1 MKKLRSHSPYNARS
15 RLYPYVTISLFLV
28 VVGGC
33 SLVQQPTIFPPAP
46 APSTQTPFSDYAIV
60 VYAEAVKSQWGMKSL
75 TDQTLALGGALS
87 LAGLSTA
94 ALGVANAAQTK
105 GILIGANAL
114 LVMMGII
121 KPTSRDQAYDTGA
134 GLVLDAEG
142 LYVVSLTSAG
152 YCTIPT
158 DRVTAAGALLYQQ
171 VNAAVKVTS
180 SVISGL
186 LPTIGDLQVLS
197 KQLPV
202 SAPAKMALK
211 DAAPCK

>member
-1 MKKLRSHSPYNARS
+1 MKKHPA
-15 RLYPYVTISLFLV
+15 LFVFAVIWCTFWLIQ
-28 VVGGC
+28 GC

-94 ALGVANAAQTK
+94 ALGVANSVQTK

-121 KPTSRDQAYDTGA
+121 KPGDRDNAYNTGG

-142 LYVVSLTSAG
+142 QYVVSLTSAG
-152 YCTIPT
+152 YCNIPT